1 MQKEDAY
8 NEEPEDH
15 EQMMEHEEPEDENGD
30 LNEEE
35 KIFKEIVEK
44 NRQRIQLER
53 NGQYIEAGRV
63 KEALSELGAYYN
75 AKCRDMLEIRQR

>member
-1 MQKEDAY
+1 MEPTDNY
-8 NEEPEDH
+8 NQNPEDH
-15 EQMMEHEEPEDENGD
+15 HEIQNSEEMEDENAE

-44 NRQRIQLER
+44 NKQRLQLER

-63 KEALSELGAYYN
+63 KEALAELGAYYN
-75 AKCRDMLEIRQR
+75 AKCRDILEMRQR